1 MSTNAPSKLESSPR
15 TETAAQAK
23 FPVPAANSADVGLIG
38 LEVMGKNLA
47 LNMADHGF
55 KVAVYNRTT
64 VKTEGF
70 VADNPANVIGPGGA
84 LVPAAELKDFVASIK
99 APRRIILLV
108 KAGGPTDAT
117 IDALKPLLS
126 KGDIV
131 VDGGNAEWNDTVRR
145 EKALNDM
152 GILFVGSG
160 VSGGETGARFGPS
173 LMPGGKPE
181 AWKHLEPV
189 WKAIAAKVDEKTGKP
204 LLDAAPGKPVKGGIP
219 CTTYIGPGGAG
230 HYVKMVHNGIEY
242 GDMQLICEAY
252 AFMRDSLEMSNADMA
267 KVFADWN
274 TGDLDS
280 FLIEITADILKQKDP
295 AGTGKDFVDVVL
307 DAAGQKGTGKWTI
320 NSALDLGVPAATMA
334 EAVFARNISAI
345 KEERVAASKI
355 LKAPARH
362 HHDHGNTQR
371 DWVGCVRDALYCS
384 KICSYAQGFAL
395 MQAASR
401 ANNWELKLGEIAMIF
416 RGGCIIRARFL
427 QKIFE
432 AYQRNAN
439 LANLLL
445 DPYFAGV
452 IEKNQQN
459 WRAVVARAAVDG
471 VPVPAFSSALS
482 YFDSYRSE
490 RLPANLLQSQRDYF
504 GAHTYERVDRP
515 RGEFYHV
522 DWPDAKRP
530 QTRV

>member
-1 MSTNAPSKLESSPR
+1 MPIARPEP
-15 TETAAQAK
+15 
-23 FPVPAANSADVGLIG
+23 NSADIGLIG

-64 VKTEGF
+64 AKTEAF
-70 VADNPANVIGPGGA
+70 IAENPPGVIGPGGA
-84 LVPAAELKDFVASIK
+84 LIPAAELKDFVRSIR
-99 APRRIILLV
+99 APRRIVLLV

-117 IDALKPLLS
+117 IDGLAPLLD
-126 KGDIV
+126 KGDV
-131 VDGGNAEWNDTVRR
+131 VIDGGNAEWNDTVRR
-145 EKALNDM
+145 EKALGEK

-173 LMPGGKPE
+173 LMPGGRPE
-181 AWKHLEPV
+181 SWKLLEPV
-189 WKAIAAKVDEKTGKP
+189 WRAIAAKVDEKTGRP
-204 LLDAAPGKPVKGGIP
+204 LEGAAPGKPVKGGVP

-252 AFMRDSLEMSNADMA
+252 HFMRDSLEMSNAQMSA
-267 KVFADWN
+267 VFREWN

-280 FLIEITADILKQKDP
+280 FLVEITADILGQKDP
-295 AGTGKDFVDVVL
+295 AGGGDFVDAVL

-320 NSALDLGVPAATMA
+320 NSALDLGVPAPTMA
-334 EAVFARNISAI
+334 EAVFARNISAM
-345 KEERVAASKI
+345 KAERVAASKV
-355 LKAPARH
+355 LAAPARH
-362 HHDHGNTQR
+362 HHDHGQTQR
-371 DWVGCVRDALYCS
+371 NWVECVRDALYCS

-395 MQAASR
+395 MGAASR
-401 ANNWELKLGEIAMIF
+401 ANNWGLKLGEIAMIF

-432 AYQRNAN
+432 AYQRSAD
-439 LANLLL
+439 LSNLLL

-452 IEKNQQN
+452 IERNQHN
-459 WRAVVARAAVDG
+459 WRAVVARSAVDG
-471 VPVPAFSSALS
+471 VPVPAFASALS
-482 YFDSYRSE
+482 YFDSYRSA
-490 RLPANLLQSQRDYF
+490 RLPANLLQAQRDYF

-522 DWPDAKRP
+522 DWPDPKRP
-530 QTRV
+530 QARV